1 MIYVPSNDIKNTV
14 AGQKML
20 YVKDTMNKSDL
31 DRSSRSVIDAYKAKF
46 DLAENELN
54 TYRKYLFNLLDL
66 AIELKDILVEQ
77 LKVYKEQFGLDAPA
91 IEVGLSIPATEKG
104 EEELKE
110 IEKVIEQVEEDL
122 DDLKEYIDELTKCM
136 FACYAGGQGET
147 TCTANCEMN
156 CQGGCLTNCQTS
168 CEVQCQGNCEAQ
180 IQDTCQTVT
189 EQTCTAICESYCQ
202 TGCQTNVQSSCY
214 ESCEQHCQSVCQV
227 YTQDGCRVSCDSG
240 DGGEA
245 NCLYYGEAS
254 CVFPDED
261 NSCTTSFES
270 NTDGEGDT
278 CWESCP
284 PAYGACGPDFADC
297 NNSGVCPPSFGSE
310 AGCDE
315 NQGCGVCEGIC
326 QDCQG
331 GCQECEGTCNATC
344 ATGCQSFCDGGCQKI
359 CADSCRGCQGG
370 CQDGC
375 IGECQ
380 NCQGNPCQTCQGGC
394 QGCQTALISGV
405 CQIVGIGGCQ
415 GGCQGGEGVAV

>member
-1 MIYVPSNDIKNTV
+1 MIYVSSSDIKKTV
-14 AGQKML
+14 VGQKTL

-66 AIELKDILVEQ
+66 AIELKDLLVEQ

-104 EEELKE
+104 EEELE
-110 IEKVIEQVEEDL
+110 NIEKVIEQVEEDL

-136 FACYAGGQGET
+136 FACYAGGQGES

-156 CQGGCLTNCQTS
+156 CQGGCLTNCQTG

-189 EQTCTAICESYCQ
+189 EQSCTAICESYCQ

-227 YTQDGCRVSCDSG
+227 YAQDGCRVACDSG

-270 NTDGEGDT
+270 NTDDDGDT

-284 PAYGACGPDFADC
+284 SAYGACGPDFADC
-297 NNSGVCPPSFGSE
+297 NNSGVCPPSFGIE
-310 AGCDE
+310 AGCGDD
-315 NQGCGVCEGIC
+315 QGCGTCEGHCQDACQGSC

-331 GCQECEGTCNATC
+331 GCQECEGTCNTTC
-344 ATGCQSFCDGGCQKI
+344 ATGCQSFCDGGCQKV
-359 CADSCRGCQGG
+359 CADSCQEACQVSSQSI
-370 CQDGC
+370 CQVSCQETCADFC
-375 IGECQ
+375 NTVCAVAEACTIMTIGAIPPK
-380 NCQGNPCQTCQGGC
+380 N
-394 QGCQTALISGV
+394 
-405 CQIVGIGGCQ
+405 
-415 GGCQGGEGVAV
+415 

>member
-1 MIYVPSNDIKNTV
+1 MIYVPSSDIKKIV
-14 AGQKML
+14 VGQKTL

-66 AIELKDILVEQ
+66 AIELKDLLVEQ
-77 LKVYKEQFGLDAPA
+77 LKVYKEQFGLDVPA
-91 IEVGLSIPATEKG
+91 IEASLSIPATEKG
-104 EEELKE
+104 EEELE
-110 IEKVIEQVEEDL
+110 NIEKVIEQVEEDL
-122 DDLKEYIDELTKCM
+122 DDLKEGIDELIKCM
-136 FACYAGGQGET
+136 FACYAGGQGES
-147 TCTANCEMN
+147 TCTSNCEMN
-156 CQGGCLTNCQTS
+156 CQGGCLTYCQAG

-202 TGCQTNVQSSCY
+202 TGCQTNVQYSCY

-240 DGGEA
+240 DGGDDFCTDVGEA

-254 CVFPDED
+254 CVFPGED

-297 NNSGVCPPSFGSE
+297 NNSSVCPPSFGSE

-315 NQGCGVCEGIC
+315 NQGCGIC
-326 QDCQG
+326 QVNCQN
-331 GCQECEGTCNATC
+331 CEGTCNTTC
-344 ATGCQSFCDGGCQKI
+344 ATGCQSYCNTTCATGCQSYCDGGCQEV
-359 CADSCRGCQGG
+359 CADGCRGCDGG

-375 IGECQ
+375 IGGCQ
-380 NCQGNPCQTCQGGC
+380 NCQGNPCQACQATCVI
-394 QGCQTALISGV
+394 CQTAFISDICMV
-405 CQIVGIGGCQ
+405 
-415 GGCQGGEGVAV
+415 VAI